1 MKRWSKA
8 PAAVVVGALF
18 LALASISQAGIGP
31 KWTDEQLAAFSDAIV
46 SGRVVDLK
54 TGWDPDVNTI
64 YTYVTIDVSEV
75 FKGDL
80 SIGLLTIKQ
89 IGGVVGELGLSIVD
103 QASFERGEDVLLF
116 LEARPRD
123 RSLYTAALWQGKWNL
138 QTTAEGRA
146 AVRQFPESSTFDRL
160 SLDSVRAT
168 VRTADVRRDTGA
180 LNTRPVDAV
189 SATPQPFVFVSMPY
203 RYSFN
208 PPVLVHSGGQPGL
221 AGGGFAEIQASTNRW
236 NAAGSSFAFGSVGTT
251 AAARCTT
258 EFLNNSV
265 VTISFMDPCGEMS
278 SEGGVLALG
287 GSYFFESGTTVN
299 GQFFRTAIEGFVVNN
314 DGTFALSFLT
324 QSGCFADVQLHE
336 LGHVLGLG
344 HTDDSRAIMFAS
356 INNNC
361 TSGPNGLGVDDVQ
374 GLLFIYPGTGG
385 VTPPGSA
392 PASVSVVVNG
402 TASITVSWSAV
413 TAIVGGSLP
422 SAATSYRLDF
432 RASPTGPVIQ
442 AVPATGTS
450 ITLAIPAGLT
460 GTFYVSVTALN
471 SAGAG
476 PSSAPVAFTIGGG
489 GPTSPPPAPSS
500 VTATVN
506 GRDVSVTWPGAS
518 GATSYFVTATLNGIV
533 VFNQNIGN
541 NTTVAATGVPP
552 GNYTVT
558 VFSVNAAGRSATGAT
573 TTFTVP

>member
-1 MKRWSKA
+1 MKWWSKA
-8 PAAVVVGALF
+8 PAAVVAGAMF
-18 LALASISQAGIGP
+18 LALASISQASTGP

-46 SGRVVDLK
+46 AGRVVDLS

-80 SIGLLTIKQ
+80 STGLLTIKQ

-103 QASFERGEDVLLF
+103 QASFERGEEVLLF

-138 QTTAEGRA
+138 QTTAAGRA
-146 AVRQFPESSTFDRL
+146 AVRQFPESSTFDQL
-160 SLDSVRAT
+160 SLDSLRAT
-168 VRTADVRRDTGA
+168 MRTADVRRGTGA
-180 LNTRPVDAV
+180 LNTLPIDSLA
-189 SATPQPFVFVSMPY
+189 ATPQPFVFMSPSF
-203 RYSFN
+203 RYSFS
-208 PPVLVHSGGQPGL
+208 PPVLVQSGGQPGL

-236 NAAGSSFAFGSVGTT
+236 NAAGSSFVFGSGGTT
-251 AAARCTT
+251 APRCTT
-258 EFLNNSV
+258 QILNNSA
-265 VTISFMDPCGEMS
+265 VTISFMDPCGEIS
-278 SEGGVLALG
+278 ADGGVLAIG
-287 GSYFFESGTTVN
+287 GSYFLESGTTVN

-314 DGTFALSFLT
+314 DSPFALNFLT

-344 HTDDSRAIMFAS
+344 HTDDSRAIMFPS
-356 INNNC
+356 INNSC

-374 GLLFIYPGTGG
+374 GLLFIYPGSG

-413 TAIVGGSLP
+413 N
-422 SAATSYRLDF
+422 AATSYRLDF

-450 ITLAIPAGLT
+450 ITVAIPAGIT
-460 GTFYVSVTALN
+460 GTFYVSVTGLN

-489 GPTSPPPAPSS
+489 GPTTPPPAPSS

-541 NTTVAATGVPP
+541 NTTVAATNVPP
-552 GNYTVT
+552 GSYTVT
-558 VFSVNAAGRSATGAT
+558 VFSVNTAGQSATGAT
-573 TTFTVP
+573 TTFTVQ

>member
-1 MKRWSKA
+1 MKRWSNA
-8 PAAVVVGALF
+8 PAALVVGAMF
-18 LALASISQAGIGP
+18 LALASITQASIGP

-46 SGRVVDLK
+46 AGRVVDLS

-75 FKGDL
+75 LKGDL
-80 SIGLLTIKQ
+80 STGLLTIKQ
-89 IGGVVGELGLSIVD
+89 IGGVVGEVGLSIVD
-103 QASFERGEDVLLF
+103 QASFERGEEVLLF

-123 RSLYTAALWQGKWNL
+123 RSLYTTALWQGKWNL
-138 QTTAEGRA
+138 QITPAGRA
-146 AVRQFPESSTFDRL
+146 AVRQFPASSTLDQL
-160 SLDSVRAT
+160 SLDSLRAT

-180 LNTRPVDAV
+180 LNTRPVDSL
-189 SATPQPFVFVSMPY
+189 SATPQPFVFMSMPY

-208 PPVLVHSGGQPGL
+208 PPVLVQSGGQPGL
-221 AGGGFAEIQASTNRW
+221 AGGGFAEIQASINRW
-236 NAAGSSFAFGSVGTT
+236 NAAGSSFAFRSDGTT
-251 AAARCTT
+251 GPRCTT
-258 EFLNNSV
+258 ELLNNSA
-265 VTISFMDPCGEMS
+265 VTISFMDPCGEIS
-278 SEGGVLALG
+278 NDGGILALG
-287 GSYFFESGTTVN
+287 GSYSLTSGTTVN
-299 GQFFRTAIEGFVVNN
+299 GQFFRTAVEGFVVNN
-314 DGTFALSFLT
+314 DSTFALNFLT

-344 HTDDSRAIMFAS
+344 HSADSRAIMFAS
-356 INNNC
+356 INNSC
-361 TSGPNGLGVDDVQ
+361 SSGPNGLGVDDIQ
-374 GLLFIYPGTGG
+374 GLLFIYPGSGN

-413 TAIVGGSLP
+413 QGESLP

-450 ITLAIPAGLT
+450 ITLAIPTGIT
-460 GTFYVSVTALN
+460 GTFYVSVTGLN
-471 SAGAG
+471 SAGPG

-489 GPTSPPPAPSS
+489 GPTTPPPAPSS
-500 VTATVN
+500 VTATIN
-506 GRDVSVTWPGAS
+506 GRNVSVTWPGAS

-541 NTTVAATGVPP
+541 NTTVAATSVPP
-552 GNYTVT
+552 GSYTVT
-558 VFSVNAAGRSATGAT
+558 VFSVNAAGQSATGAT
-573 TTFTVP
+573 TTFTVQ